1 MSYRKI
7 IRRHATS
14 DDTVT
19 QRPAART
26 ASNTLETMSYRDLQ
40 QKAIDLGISGKQT
53 AEALREA
60 IRNAE

>member
-1 MSYRKI
+1 
-7 IRRHATS
+7 
-14 DDTVT
+14 VT